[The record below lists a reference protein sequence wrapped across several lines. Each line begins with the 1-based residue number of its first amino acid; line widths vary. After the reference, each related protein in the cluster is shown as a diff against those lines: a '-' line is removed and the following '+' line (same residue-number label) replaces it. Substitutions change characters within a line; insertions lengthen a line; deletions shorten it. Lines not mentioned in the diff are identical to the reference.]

1 MDAKA
6 RATYKASGPKATR
19 QLVLDEELGSEKPLW
34 ASPQPEPPA
43 RAPTS

>member
-1 MDAKA
+1 MDKA
-6 RATYKASGPKATR
+6 QATCKVAGPKGTR

-34 ASPQPEPPA
+34 ASLQPERPV